1 MIDRKKEQI
10 QEDAYQAWLTNGKI
24 GTIEQATG
32 TGKTFVA
39 FKCILSMPKGSNVL
53 FLAETVVREN
63 TVLKDALQYKK
74 FYGVNPLDGHNF
86 KFATYQGAY
95 KYTLWDYFPN
105 AVPDNTIVVMD
116 EIHDILSDKRIEF
129 INNSAKISGTRTN
142 PEPFSK
148 YAKVGLSATIDKKTE
163 YLIQGK
169 EITKF
174 DLLKT
179 FCPVVYTYSLQ
190 ESMDNKTTR
199 DIKFF
204 VLRHELESAVANIQ
218 VTAKGSSFKTTEKAN
233 YAHLDKYV
241 REAMFAKYKDEATKK
256 QRVIQV
262 ATTRARFLYSLP
274 SKIKSCKDLVSKLKG
289 KTLVFGQDSKSLLD
303 ICPTSIVSD
312 NPNYVQDLADFKSGK
327 TMLTCSNKILK
338 QGENIPLLDNV
349 VLMAY
354 CSKNK
359 DFTQMCGRI
368 RMDKSVGNVIVYV
381 TSGTQE
387 EKWFSKMTEELNA
400 PFIYCSNISQLI
412 SKL

>member
-1 MIDRKKEQI
+1 MLNQIKEEI
-10 QEDAYQAWLTNGKI
+10 QTKAHEAWLNNGKI
-24 GTIEQATG
+24 GTVEQATG

-63 TVLKDALQYKK
+63 TVLQDAKQYKK
-74 FYGVNPLDGHNF
+74 FYVVDPLKGYKF

-95 KYTLWDYFPN
+95 KYNLWDYFPN
-105 AVPDNTIVVMD
+105 ATSDNTIVIMD

-129 INNSAKISGTRTN
+129 ILNSDSVSYDFANIPKL
-142 PEPFSK
+142 
-148 YAKVGLSATIDKKTE
+148 GLSATIDRKTE

-169 EITKF
+169 EVTKF
-174 DLLKT
+174 NLLKT
-179 FCPVVYTYSLQ
+179 FCPVIYTYSLQ

-204 VLRHELESAVANIQ
+204 VLKHELDSTNANIKVAN
-218 VTAKGSSFKTTEKAN
+218 KGQPFNTTEKAN

-241 REAMFAKYKDEATKK
+241 RDAMFTKYKDEASKK
-256 QRVIQV
+256 QRIIQV
-262 ATTRARFLYSLP
+262 ATVRARFLYSLP
-274 SKIKSCKDLVSKLKG
+274 SKIKSCQDLVNKLKG
-289 KTLVFGQDSKSLLD
+289 KTLVFGQDSASLLK

-312 NPNYVQDLADFKSGK
+312 NPNYVQDLADFKAGK

-349 VLMAY
+349 VLFAY
-354 CSKNK
+354 YSKSK
-359 DFTQMCGRI
+359 DFIQMCGRI
-368 RMDKSVGNVIVYV
+368 RQDKQVGNVIIYC

-387 EKWFSKMTEELNA
+387 EKWMDKMIEDINE
-400 PFIYCSNISQLI
+400 PFIYCTSISQLL

>member
-1 MIDRKKEQI
+1 MINSVKERVQ
-10 QEDAYQAWLTNGKI
+10 QEAFEAWLANGKI
-24 GTIEQATG
+24 GTVEQATG

-39 FKCILSMPKGSNVL
+39 FKCILSMPKGSNIL

-63 TVLKDALQYKK
+63 TVLQDAIQYKK
-74 FYGVNPLDGHNF
+74 FYGVDPLKGYNF

-95 KYTLWDYFPN
+95 KYNLWDYFPN
-105 AVPDNTIVVMD
+105 ANENNTIVVMD

-129 INNSAKISGTRTN
+129 IDKSSFSSIA
-142 PEPFSK
+142 PFSK
-148 YAKVGLSATIDKKTE
+148 IPKLGLSATIDKKTE

-190 ESMDNKTTR
+190 DSMDNNTTR

-204 VLRHELESAVANIQ
+204 VLKHELEAVNANIQ

-241 REAMFAKYKDEATKK
+241 REAMFARYKDEATKK

-289 KTLVFGQDSKSLLD
+289 KTLVFGQDSASLLS

-312 NPNYVQDLADFKSGK
+312 NPNYVQDLADFKAGK
-327 TMLTCSNKILK
+327 TMLTGSNKILK
-338 QGENIPLLDNV
+338 QGENIPGLDNV
-349 VLMAY
+349 VLFAY
-354 CSKNK
+354 YSKNK
-359 DFTQMCGRI
+359 DFTQMVGRL
-368 RMDKSVGNVIVYV
+368 RQDKAIGNVIVYV

-387 EKWFSKMTEELNA
+387 EKWFDKMTEELNA
-400 PFIYCSNISQLI
+400 PFIYCSNLKQLLD
-412 SKL
+412 KL

>member
-1 MIDRKKEQI
+1 MLNKVKEDIQI
-10 QEDAYQAWLTNGKI
+10 KAHEAWLNNGKI
-24 GTIEQATG
+24 GTVEQATG

-39 FKCILSMPKGSNVL
+39 FRCIQSMPKGSNIL

-63 TVLKDALQYKK
+63 TVLKDAQEYKK
-74 FYGVNPLDGHNF
+74 FYGVDPLKGHKF

-95 KYTLWDYFPN
+95 KYSLFDYFPS
-105 AVPDNTIVVMD
+105 ATPSNTIIVMD

-129 INNSAKISGTRTN
+129 VNNSMIVTKNN
-142 PEPFSK
+142 PIGFQWFPK
-148 YAKVGLSATIDKKTE
+148 LGLSATIDRKTQ
-163 YLIQGK
+163 YLIQGQ

-204 VLRHELESAVANIQ
+204 VLKHELDFSNANIQ
-218 VTAKGSSFKTTEKAN
+218 VTAKGQSFKTTEKSN

-241 REAMFAKYKDEATKK
+241 RDAMFAKYKDEATKK

-274 SKIKSCKDLVSKLKG
+274 SKIRSCKELVSKLSG
-289 KTLVFGQDSKSLLD
+289 KTLVFGQDSASLLN

-327 TMLTCSNKILK
+327 TMLTGSNRILK
-338 QGENIPLLDNV
+338 QGENIPGLDNI
-349 VLMAY
+349 VLFAY
-354 CSKNK
+354 YSKNK
-359 DFTQMCGRI
+359 DFTQMVGRL
-368 RMDKSVGNVIVYV
+368 RQDKAIGNVIVYV

-387 EKWFSKMTEELNA
+387 EKWFDKMTEELNA
-400 PFIYCSNISQLI
+400 PFIYCSNLKQLLD
-412 SKL
+412 KL

>member
-1 MIDRKKEQI
+1 MLNQKKEEI
-10 QEDAYQAWLTNGKI
+10 QLGAHEAWLNNGKI
-24 GTIEQATG
+24 GTVEQATG

-63 TVLKDALQYKK
+63 TVLADAQQYKK
-74 FYGVNPLDGHNF
+74 FYGVDPLKGYKF

-95 KYTLWDYFPN
+95 KYSLFDYFPN
-105 AVPDNTIVVMD
+105 ATPQDTIVVMD

-129 INNSAKISGTRTN
+129 VNNSMIVTKQN
-142 PEPFSK
+142 PIQFNWFPK
-148 YAKVGLSATIDKKTE
+148 LGLSATIDRKTQ

-169 EITKF
+169 EVTKF

-204 VLRHELESAVANIQ
+204 VLKHELDSSNANI
-218 VTAKGSSFKTTEKAN
+218 TINAKGQTFKTTEKAN
-233 YAHLDKYV
+233 YAYLDKYV

-262 ATTRARFLYSLP
+262 ATNRARFLYSLP
-274 SKIKSCKDLVSKLKG
+274 SKIRSCKELVSKLKG

-327 TMLTCSNKILK
+327 TLSTGSNKILK
-338 QGENIPLLDNV
+338 QGENIPGLDNI
-349 VLMAY
+349 VLFAY
-354 CSKNK
+354 YSKNK
-359 DFTQMCGRI
+359 DFTQMVGRL
-368 RMDKSVGNVIVYV
+368 RQDKQIGNVIVYV

-387 EKWFSKMTEELNA
+387 EKWFDKMTEELNV
-400 PFIYCSNISQLI
+400 PFIYCSNLSQLL